1 MRRFGSARPARS
13 DTGRGG
19 LRRARSRSLT
29 CLYDHKLTFV
39 GTGARLGRPDRLTL
53 TTQDAAWSELP
64 TSSALSPPASG
75 FAINGSA
82 VCAFPDVTS
91 LNCSVRVRDDTDISQ
106 ACKTEATASMQ
117 LGFSR
122 CAVRSV
128 LVPPALMGFPDLLW
142 VKSCAAQTVRV
153 EQESHEVI

>member
-1 MRRFGSARPARS
+1 MGALDLRAL
-13 DTGRGG
+13 TLEGG
-19 LRRARSRSLT
+19 TRRARLRSLT
-29 CLYDHKLTFV
+29 WLYDHKLTFV
-39 GTGARLGRPDRLTL
+39 GTGVRLVRPDRLTH
-53 TTQDAAWSELP
+53 TPQDAAWSTLAA
-64 TSSALSPPASG
+64 SAPLSPLASG

-91 LNCSVRVRDDTDISQ
+91 LNCSVRIRDDTDISQ